1 MVEIRAGG
9 AVWGLCR
16 RGSWGVGRGRTG
28 GSGGGSCYAF
38 GDFLNLWCWPF
49 TVGSNTSVS
58 FERGAPVFANL
69 HRFLVFS
76 LTTSAIGWD
85 TGRAVTN
92 VIAIIALGP
101 IVLVT
106 LRRAARRANFGAI
119 ATFS

>member
-1 MVEIRAGG
+1 MLAASRVGLGAGLLPRATGRVELALLAGFG
-9 AVWGLCR
+9 EVSA
-16 RGSWGVGRGRTG
+16 
-28 GSGGGSCYAF
+28 YAF
-38 GDFLNLWCWPF
+38 GCLHNLWFWPF
-49 TVGSNTSVS
+49 TAGSNTSVS
-58 FERGAPVFANL
+58 FESGAPVLSNL

-76 LTTSAIGWD
+76 FTTSAIGWD

-92 VIAIIALGP
+92 VTAIIALGP